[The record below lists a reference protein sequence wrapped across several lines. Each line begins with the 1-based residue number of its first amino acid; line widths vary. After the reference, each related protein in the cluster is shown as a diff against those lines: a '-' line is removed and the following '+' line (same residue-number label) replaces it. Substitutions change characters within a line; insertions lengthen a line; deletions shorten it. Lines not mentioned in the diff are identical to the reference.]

1 MYEDR
6 PLSRTISSPKE
17 MRKGGKH
24 RNIYIHRAIGKGAQL
39 SDQLSR
45 RSPFCWKSN
54 WIHWL
59 LLLCYITTAQWM
71 LLRVHIQLLR
81 CISFLIRRETKRD
94 CAHDT
99 TNNVKNAESNSCFL
113 SWWAS
118 RKKQENDCTCYTFIP
133 VNILRQGYKKR
144 KEKAQ
149 KPIQP
154 GRCNYIDGV
163 LSSSLCVC
171 VCACVITMMDGSEAL
186 FSFIGKKGGRTPSQ
200 GPQHR
205 TRGWNT

>member
-81 CISFLIRRETKRD
+81 YISFLIRRETKRD

-118 RKKQENDCTCYTFIP
+118 RKKNKKMI
-133 VNILRQGYKKR
+133 VRVILLYLWIYYDRHIKRERKKR
-144 KEKAQ
+144 K
-149 KPIQP
+149 
-154 GRCNYIDGV
+154 
-163 LSSSLCVC
+163 SLYSLGGAIISMVFSRLLCACVC
-171 VCACVITMMDGSEAL
+171 VCVCNYNDGW
-186 FSFIGKKGGRTPSQ
+186 K
-200 GPQHR
+200 
-205 TRGWNT
+205 RGLI